1 MRAVWMAVALLAT
14 WGPVQAGTVQV
25 RYADTSRFADF
36 GESSWDRERH
46 QKELTQFL
54 ETWGK
59 RLGPSQQLAIEV
71 RDVNLAGELEWL
83 GGYTQRL
90 RIMRT
95 VTAPFI
101 EFSVELKEGGRL
113 IRQERVEL
121 RDFDY
126 LHGSGL
132 RWRGELLGHEKTML
146 DRWFTRQ
153 FLKP

>member
-1 MRAVWMAVALLAT
+1 MRAVAMAVALLAAA
-14 WGPVQAGTVQV
+14 GAQAGTVQV
-25 RYADTSRFADF
+25 SYADTSKFADF

-54 ETWGK
+54 QTWGK
-59 RLGPSQQLAIEV
+59 RLGPSQELTIEI

-83 GGYTQRL
+83 GGYAQRL

-95 VTAPFI
+95 VTVPYLDFN
-101 EFSVELKEGGRL
+101 VELKEGGKPLRK
-113 IRQERVEL
+113 ERVEL

-126 LHGSGL
+126 LNGSGL
-132 RWRGELLGHEKTML
+132 RWRGEALGHEKAML
-146 DRWFTRQ
+146 DRWFSRQ